1 MRLPPSSTAGRRQS
15 APLRKHAPETVI
27 LLTSRFCARPP
38 GGLNRVCADREQ
50 RATARHATQ
59 SRAGHGRTR
68 RQGRQG
74 RFRARCNHCPGLA
87 GGIGMALWQMID
99 SGATS
104 NGFWTPLNLCM
115 ASFVWRGQAAMIERD
130 MMMHPGMSM
139 NMPVAASHVAVGM
152 ILHLAF
158 SMVVGM
164 VFITVLVALRRAGV
178 GVLRTV
184 PGYVGAAVAGAA
196 LLYVVM
202 IYLVLPWANPLMC
215 HMTPRGPFFVGH
227 LIYGLV
233 FGLVA
238 YPLAR
243 RAAPSGT

>member
-1 MRLPPSSTAGRRQS
+1 MSTAV
-15 APLRKHAPETVI
+15 L
-27 LLTSRFCARPP
+27 SRP
-38 GGLNRVCADREQ
+38 
-50 RATARHATQ
+50 RATALPR
-59 SRAGHGRTR
+59 
-68 RQGRQG
+68 
-74 RFRARCNHCPGLA
+74 LA
-87 GGIGMALWQMID
+87 GYGALAGLVAGIAMALWQMID
-99 SGATS
+99 SAATS

-115 ASFVWRGQAAMIERD
+115 ASFVWRGQAAMIEKD

-139 NMPVAASHVAVGM
+139 NMPVAAGHLAAGM

-158 SMVVGM
+158 SVLVGI
-164 VFITVLVALRRAGV
+164 VFITILFGLRRAGL
-178 GVLRTV
+178 GLLRTA
-184 PGYVGAAVAGAA
+184 PGYIGAAIAGAA

-215 HMTPRGPFFVGH
+215 HMTPRGPFFIGH
-227 LIYGLV
+227 LIYGLI

>member
-1 MRLPPSSTAGRRQS
+1 MSGTPEAEVREMSDAVLTRPTAIQVPRLAGYG
-15 APLRKHAPETVI
+15 AA
-27 LLTSRFCARPP
+27 A
-38 GGLNRVCADREQ
+38 
-50 RATARHATQ
+50 
-59 SRAGHGRTR
+59 
-68 RQGRQG
+68 
-74 RFRARCNHCPGLA
+74 GLA

-99 SGATS
+99 SAATS

-115 ASFVWRGQAAMIERD
+115 ASFVWRGQAAMIEKD

-139 NMPVAASHVAVGM
+139 NMPVAAGHLAVGM

-158 SMVVGM
+158 SVVVGI
-164 VFITVLVALRRAGV
+164 VFITILFGLRRAGL
-178 GVLRTV
+178 GVLRTA
-184 PGYVGAAVAGAA
+184 PAYVAASVAGAA

-215 HMTPRGPFFVGH
+215 HMTPRGPFFIGH
-227 LIYGLV
+227 LIYGLI

-243 RAAPSGT
+243 RAAASGT

>member
-1 MRLPPSSTAGRRQS
+1 MSTAVLS
-15 APLRKHAPETVI
+15 
-27 LLTSRFCARPP
+27 PP
-38 GGLNRVCADREQ
+38 
-50 RATARHATQ
+50 RATALPRL
-59 SRAGHGRTR
+59 AGYG
-68 RQGRQG
+68 
-74 RFRARCNHCPGLA
+74 ALAGLA
-87 GGIGMALWQMID
+87 GGIGMAIFQMIQ
-99 SGATS
+99 SAATS

-115 ASFVWRGQAAMIERD
+115 ASFVWRGQAAMIEKD

-139 NMPVAASHVAVGM
+139 NMPVAAGHLAVGM

-158 SMVVGM
+158 SIVVGI
-164 VFITVLVALRRAGV
+164 VFITILFGLGPAGL
-178 GVLRTV
+178 GVLRTA
-184 PGYVGAAVAGAA
+184 PAYVAASVAGAA

-215 HMTPRGPFFVGH
+215 HMTPRGPFFIGH
-227 LIYGLV
+227 LVYGLI